1 MKKKYFGWEEAFAA
15 IWKDADSDGFWN
27 GDVASLAQEFGVSE
41 DAAESVLYDLCE
53 RRLIEKIYPDKYIIV

>member
-41 DAAESVLYDLCE
+41 DAAE
-53 RRLIEKIYPDKYIIV
+53 